1 MVRILLFL
9 LLIADTLAAQTI
21 KTVKLKAPTGKIS
34 LRNFQVSNIV
44 DEREDTTH
52 IGTMRAGIT
61 NKTTFV
67 NLQDGARAA
76 VTGFIGNYTNQPP
89 GKEEIALH
97 ILTLN
102 VSEKSKG
109 SKEQVDL
116 DTKYGFFRNGKKIID
131 YSSTSYVQT
140 GADASPYIGKLV
152 SQSIEQ
158 VLKEFDSWWP
168 DNKQLYD
175 ESRKNEIK
183 VTVTLKTK
191 STDPDHLVYNTAIP
205 LTTGD
210 FRGPVDDLS
219 KALAA
224 TYSGLALQYEVKGN
238 NMGSAA
244 NIEIMPYFDYSKS
257 WMREDGKT
265 AYVLQHEQLHF
276 DITAIK
282 TFELIA
288 AVRATTF
295 TAEGIKEEIAALQR
309 QYSKAL
315 EQMQAQY
322 DGETNHGILKDK
334 QSLWFARIK
343 NELKEKAGAAG
354 L

>member
-1 MVRILLFL
+1 MFRILLFL
-9 LLIADTLAAQTI
+9 LLIANTLAAQTI
-21 KTVKLKAPTGKIS
+21 KNIKLKAPAGKIS
-34 LRNFQVSNIV
+34 LRNFRISNVV
-44 DEREDTTH
+44 DDREDTTH

-61 NKTTFV
+61 NKTALV
-67 NLQDGARAA
+67 NLQDGARIA
-76 VTGFIGNYTNQPP
+76 VTEFINNYTHQPS
-89 GKEEIALH
+89 GKEDIELH
-97 ILTLN
+97 LLTVN

-109 SKEQVDL
+109 TKEQVDL
-116 DTKYGFFRNGKKIID
+116 ETKYGFFYKGKKVID
-131 YSSTSYVQT
+131 YGSAAYVQT
-140 GADASPYIGKLV
+140 GMDASPYIGKLV

-158 VLKEFDSWWP
+158 VLKEFDKWWP

-175 ESRKNEIK
+175 ESKKNEIK
-183 VTVTLKTK
+183 VQVTLKTK
-191 STDPDHLVYNTAIP
+191 STDPDHLVYNQAVP
-205 LTTGD
+205 LTLSD
-210 FRGPVDDLS
+210 FRGPVDELS

-224 TYSGLALQYEVKGN
+224 TYSGFALQYEVKGN
-238 NMGSAA
+238 NMGSTA

-257 WMREDGKT
+257 WVKNEGRT

-282 TFELIA
+282 AFELITAIRA
-288 AVRATTF
+288 AQF

-322 DGETNHGILKDK
+322 DGETSHGILKDK

-343 NELKEKAGAAG
+343 NELQEKAAAAG